1 VETAGPTEG
10 PRATGSRLRRPE
22 PGGPRREERVSVGPA
37 QMRVGLGYTFALTA
51 AAFFGIGGI
60 IAKAAFNS
68 GVQPSILAEWRVL
81 FAFLVFVSI
90 FAALRFDLRIQRS
103 DLIWFAVFGV
113 VGLAGV
119 SLIYYEAIKRIP
131 VGVALVIE
139 YTGPVLLLIYA
150 RLRGR
155 VVGQRLWIAAV
166 LAVIGCFFAAGAYD
180 ARLRELN
187 AVGLALAAIDA
198 FVFALYFALGERLGR
213 TYATPTLLVWGFG
226 FALVGWSIIRPPW
239 LLPWAETSAD
249 GYVQIAAVVVIATV
263 IPFALT
269 LAAVRLIPAARV
281 GLAATL
287 EPAVAAVA
295 AWVALGE
302 NLDPLQIAGGVVVLV
317 GIAIAQSLRPT
328 ATSV

>member
-1 VETAGPTEG
+1 
-10 PRATGSRLRRPE
+10 L
-22 PGGPRREERVSVGPA
+22 
-37 QMRVGLGYTFALTA
+37 RVGLGYSFALTA

-60 IAKAAFNS
+60 IAKDAFNS
-68 GVQPSILAEWRVL
+68 GLAPSILAEWRVL
-81 FAFLVFVSI
+81 FAFLVFLSI
-90 FAALRFDLRIQRS
+90 FAALRYDLRIRRA
-103 DLIWFAVFGV
+103 DLAIFAVFGI

-131 VGVALVIE
+131 IGVALVIE

-155 VVGQRLWIAAV
+155 AVGGRLWVAAALAV
-166 LAVIGCFFAAGAYD
+166 LGCFFAAGAYD

-187 AVGLALAAIDA
+187 ALGLALAAIDA

-226 FALVGWSIIRPPW
+226 FALVGWSVIRPPW
-239 LLPWAETSAD
+239 LLPWGETSVE

-281 GLAATL
+281 GLAATF
-287 EPAVAAVA
+287 EPVVAAIA
-295 AWVALGE
+295 AWIALGE
-302 NLDPLQIAGGVVVLV
+302 HLDPLQIAGGVIVLI

-328 ATSV
+328 AGSV

>member
-1 VETAGPTEG
+1 
-10 PRATGSRLRRPE
+10 
-22 PGGPRREERVSVGPA
+22 
-37 QMRVGLGYTFALTA
+37 MRVGLGYTFALTA

-68 GVQPSILAEWRVL
+68 GVEPSILAEWRVL
-81 FAFLVFVSI
+81 FTFLVFLAV
-90 FAALRFDLRIQRS
+90 FGARNPGQLRLRRS
-103 DLIWFAVFGV
+103 DLPLFAVFGV

-131 VGVALVIE
+131 IGVALVIE

-155 VVGQRLWIAAV
+155 AVGGRLWIAAA
-166 LAVIGCFFAAGAYD
+166 LAVLGCFFAAGAYD
-180 ARLRELN
+180 ARLLELN

-213 TYATPTLLVWGFG
+213 TYRTSTLLVWGFG
-226 FALVGWSIIRPPW
+226 FALVGWSLVRAPW
-239 LLPWAETSAD
+239 LLPWTETSAE
-249 GYVQIAAVVVIATV
+249 GYVQIAEVVVLATV

-281 GLAATL
+281 GLASTF
-287 EPAVAAVA
+287 EPVVAAIA
-295 AWVALGE
+295 AWIALGE
-302 NLDPLQIAGGVVVLV
+302 HLDPLQIAGGVVVLV

-328 ATSV
+328 AHSV

>member
-1 VETAGPTEG
+1 VTH
-10 PRATGSRLRRPE
+10 
-22 PGGPRREERVSVGPA
+22 REERVSVGPA
-37 QMRVGLGYTFALTA
+37 THSSVDPAAIPAAAPLRVGLGYTFALTA
-51 AAFFGIGGI
+51 AAFFGVGGI

-81 FAFLVFVSI
+81 FAFLVFLLV
-90 FAALRFDLRIQRS
+90 FGRRNPQKLRIRRS
-103 DLIWFAVFGV
+103 DLPVFAVFGV

-131 VGVALVIE
+131 IGVALVIE

-155 VVGQRLWIAAV
+155 TVGRRLWIAAA
-166 LAVIGCFFAAGAYD
+166 LAVVGCFFAAGAYD

-187 AVGLALAAIDA
+187 AVGLALAAMNA
-198 FVFALYFALGERLGR
+198 FIFALYFALGERLGK
-213 TYATPTLLVWGFG
+213 TYGTPTLLVWGFG
-226 FALVGWSIIRPPW
+226 FALVGWSVVHPPW

-249 GYVQIAAVVVIATV
+249 GYVQIAAVVVVATV

-281 GLAATL
+281 GLASTF
-287 EPAVAAVA
+287 EPVVAAVA
-295 AWVALGE
+295 AWIALAE
-302 NLDPLQIAGGVVVLV
+302 HVDPLQIAGGVVVLV

-328 ATSV
+328 AGSV

>member
-1 VETAGPTEG
+1 
-10 PRATGSRLRRPE
+10 L
-22 PGGPRREERVSVGPA
+22 
-37 QMRVGLGYTFALTA
+37 RVGLGYTLALTA

-68 GVQPSILAEWRVL
+68 GVEPSILAEWRVL
-81 FAFLVFVSI
+81 FAFLVFLIV
-90 FAALRFDLRIQRS
+90 FGARNAEALRIRRS
-103 DLIWFAVFGV
+103 DLALFAVFGI

-131 VGVALVIE
+131 IGVALVIE

-155 VVGQRLWIAAV
+155 AVGGRLWVAAV
-166 LAVIGCFFAAGAYD
+166 LAILGCFFAAGAYD

-187 AVGLALAAIDA
+187 AVGLALAAMDA
-198 FVFALYFALGERLGR
+198 FLFAFYFALGERLGK
-213 TYATPTLLVWGFG
+213 TYGTPTLLVWGFG
-226 FALVGWSIIRPPW
+226 FALVGWSVIRPPW
-239 LLPWAETSAD
+239 LLPWAETSTD

-287 EPAVAAVA
+287 EPVVAAVA
-295 AWVALGE
+295 AWIALAE
-302 NLDPLQIAGGVVVLV
+302 HLDGLQIAGGFVVLV

-328 ATSV
+328 AGSV